1 MAFKPGR
8 ILTSL
13 VVLGGVAGG
22 GWYYY
27 QSRQPD
33 PVAFNTALLTRGDL
47 IQSVTATGTLEPV
60 EKIEVSSQISA
71 IIKEVLVDYNSSVKK
86 GDVLARLDPAT
97 YESRL
102 NQANAQL
109 ANTRAN
115 YNLVKLNADR
125 IASLRERNLVS
136 QQELDQAQAQLEQA
150 DAQLKIQNASVE
162 NAKVDLARCVI
173 DAPIDGIV
181 LDRQATVGKTVAA
194 SLNAPTLF
202 ILVTDLR
209 KLQIN
214 AAIAEADVGS
224 VREGQ
229 SVQFTVDAFPN
240 RRFDGTV
247 AQIRNS
253 PITSSN
259 VVTYATIIDVRNDD
273 LTLKPGMT
281 ANVSVIV
288 NQRRDALL
296 VSNAALRARIPEELI
311 LPSSDEAGEAAAAGT
326 SSPADQFT
334 ALLKEV
340 GHTPGERPSRE
351 TMAKVRALAV
361 QRGIVLPGRRSRGSS
376 SSQETTV
383 RTLYTSAGTPEAPLA
398 RPVTVKLG
406 VTDGINTE
414 VLDGLT
420 ETDAPITGLQTLA
433 TSTASSP
440 ASAGNGNPFAPQQR
454 RRF

>member
-8 ILTSL
+8 IITSF
-13 VVLGGVAGG
+13 VVLGAVAGG

-27 QSRQPD
+27 QSRQPE
-33 PVAFNTALLTRGDL
+33 PVAFNTAPLTRGDL

-125 IASLRERNLVS
+125 IVSLRERNLVS

-150 DAQLKIQNASVE
+150 EAQLQIQNASVE
-162 NAKVDLARCVI
+162 NAKVDLDRCVI

-214 AAIAEADVGS
+214 AAIAEADIGS

-253 PITSSN
+253 PIISSN

-273 LTLKPGMT
+273 RTLKPGMT

-311 LPSSDEAGEAAAAGT
+311 LPLSDESGEPSAGT

-340 GHTPGERPSRE
+340 GHTSGERPSRE
-351 TMAKVRALAV
+351 TMARVRALAV

-383 RTLYTSAGTPEAPLA
+383 RTLYTPAGTPEAPLA

-420 ETDAPITGLQTLA
+420 ETDALITGIQTL
-433 TSTASSP
+433 TTTAAGP
-440 ASAGNGNPFAPQQR
+440 ASAGTGNPFAPQQR